1 MIHREVVNK
10 KTGEK
15 IIMFEETDFEQVNP
29 IKHYG
34 DGFIVKQMVLRGVP
48 NGELNGN
55 DKISEKSMG
64 IFKAAAA
71 HWSEMMAGFRKVQVP
86 DNLIALLSSKK
97 KGDQEK
103 LLKGVVLTPDNL
115 MAFLIRAY
123 EEFGY
128 TLSSYSSE
136 HAAKGVDTSKMPLAY
151 EVKEDGN
158 VSVYGNT
165 ELSKGQLRQ
174 AIEQRRVKVGKF
186 LDNGEQ
192 WHCFFT
198 TFRSLRGEETWLG
211 EKQPHY
217 HYISN
222 FFGIDRA
229 KVIEEIKSERYSLG
243 NLPHIKL
250 EEYGNQP
257 QKREE
262 Q

>member
-1 MIHREVVNK
+1 MIQREIGNK

-15 IIMFEETDFEQVNP
+15 IIIFEETDFEHVNP

-34 DGFIVKQMVLRGVP
+34 DSFIVKQMVLRGVP
-48 NGELNGN
+48 DSELNGTN
-55 DKISEKSMG
+55 RISDKSLSIY
-64 IFKAAAA
+64 KAATAN
-71 HWSEMMAGFRKVQVP
+71 WSEMLAGFRKVNVP
-86 DNLIALLSSKK
+86 EKMIALLTSKRK
-97 KGDQEK
+97 NEQER
-103 LLKGVVLTPDNL
+103 LLKGAVLTPDIL
-115 MAFLIRAY
+115 MAFLIKAH

-136 HAAKGVDTSKMPLAY
+136 HAAKGVYSSKMPLAY
-151 EVKEDGN
+151 EVKEDGK
-158 VSVYGNT
+158 VQVYGNT
-165 ELSKGQLRQ
+165 ELSEGQLRQ

-186 LDNGEQ
+186 IDNCDH

-198 TFRSLRGEETWLG
+198 TYRSLRGEETWLG

-222 FFGIDRA
+222 YFGIERT

-243 NLPHIKL
+243 NLPHLKL

-257 QKREE
+257 K
-262 Q
+262 